1 MSKVIDAF
9 PRPPSYRTQI
19 PNFKRRSVDSTNLLG
34 NIEDVSPD
42 DPVFILRRA
51 TAYRNSTSRHRMS
64 APLDE
69 IALQQLHHQRDSTAS
84 STGSEGED
92 RSSKGAPSRQEIIAA
107 QRAATRA
114 NQRAVVSAQS
124 NSVRGMDV
132 LLPNNAVIRSGR
144 FDSSDRL
151 RYSYV
156 EPDGETYDISDIVA
170 EEWREHNRQDVLA
183 GVVGK
188 RSAVDT
194 EKPDRVLDKIR
205 SGKIGRERS
214 DLWLRRL
221 RTAEVQ
227 AEA

>member
-1 MSKVIDAF
+1 MPMSKVIDAF
-9 PRPPSYRTQI
+9 PRPPTYKTQT
-19 PNFKRRSVDSTNLLG
+19 PNFKLRSVDSTTLLG
-34 NIEDVSPD
+34 NTEDVSPD

-69 IALQQLHHQRDSTAS
+69 IALQHLHHQRDSTAS

-92 RSSKGAPSRQEIIAA
+92 WSSKGTPSRQEIIAE
-107 QRAATRA
+107 RAAMKA
-114 NQRAVVSAQS
+114 NQRAIVLAQS

-132 LLPNNAVIRSGR
+132 LLPNNAVLRSGR
-144 FDSSDRL
+144 FDLSDRL

-156 EPDGETYDISDIVA
+156 EPDGKTYDINDIVA

-188 RSAVDT
+188 NGALWKARSWIGCRI
-194 EKPDRVLDKIR
+194 K
-205 SGKIGRERS
+205 SGAGR
-214 DLWLRRL
+214 
-221 RTAEVQ
+221 
-227 AEA
+227 